1 MSVRSRVAASGS
13 WLLGAREGVVE
24 TQMALDPGLGPPRSL
39 RTLTDPC
46 WGIDPS
52 SLRVSLAVVPAGAGE
67 VVVMTRSLP
76 KASMGLSRWY
86 AESHAVLVPWLEE
99 MAARFPP
106 GLVLLEEPFSHGKS
120 HVHPTS
126 NRMLGVLLA
135 ALGRALGSPVEL
147 VELIGPQSWKARALG
162 KGHGHAKKDEVMAWA
177 RDAAGYQGELQD
189 EADAIGIA
197 TAAALQWDAV
207 VRGRAVA

>member
-1 MSVRSRVAASGS
+1 MAASGL
-13 WLLGAREGVVE
+13 WLLGAREGIVE

-39 RTLTDPC
+39 QALTDPC

-52 SLRVSLAVVPAGAGE
+52 SLRVSVAIVAPGGVDVYTE
-67 VVVMTRSLP
+67 TKSLP
-76 KASMGLSRWY
+76 KSNMGLSRWY
-86 AESHAVLVPWLEE
+86 AESHKVLARWLAD
-99 MAARFPP
+99 MAQLWPP

-126 NRMLGVLLA
+126 NRMLGVVLA
-135 ALGRALGSPVEL
+135 ALGEALASPVEL

-162 KGHGHAKKDEVMAWA
+162 KGYGHAKKDEVMAWA
-177 RDAAGYQGELQD
+177 RDAAGYEGELQD

-197 TAAALQWDAV
+197 TAAALQWDAI
-207 VRGRAVA
+207 VRGRAAA